1 MKIPNPWRFSID
13 IKISAMVVLLS
24 LLTSERSNADE
35 MTRAADA
42 LKYFYT
48 LLKEHQCAH
57 IGDYALYYD
66 EARCPHANIKDYRL
80 ITLRDDPDGV
90 VAQYHIDASYDQKD
104 ISGDY
109 EVHLVQKKGQWLPDI
124 RSTHNVADS
133 SHPHSQIKWIEMG
146 SDSSKP
152 SQKDRGG
159 TPGQEDAVS
168 YPPKVEVESSQHS
181 LASTTPNSDAAQTTH
196 AETKDRPIGPITIS
210 KQSTHMPG
218 ASLLSLWSETELA
231 GSNADS
237 IIRTLVEPDLGP
249 PKSLSVAPVSQK
261 YPHLK
266 PLSLRRFKY
275 SGEKKPVALTFDLC
289 EQGDERTAYDA
300 GIVHELRRT
309 RTKATFY
316 AGGKWMQSHQDR
328 TMQLMADPL
337 FEFGNHA
344 WTHGNMRVLTGQ
356 AMEHQI
362 DWTQAE
368 YQRLRSELAGKAS
381 GGGLSQLMGNVPE
394 ALTTFRFPY
403 GTCSSKSLNALYER
417 SIVPIQWDV
426 VTGDPGGIASP
437 ESIINQTRP
446 GSIVVM
452 HANGRGKGTSRALPE
467 IIRGLKD
474 RGFTFVKISELLED
488 AQAAPEYAEDCYELR
503 PGDNARYDK
512 LFGDGVSRHKH

>member
-1 MKIPNPWRFSID
+1 M
-13 IKISAMVVLLS
+13 AVLLA
-24 LLTSERSNADE
+24 LFASEATNADE
-35 MTRAADA
+35 RTRATDA
-42 LKYFYT
+42 VKYFYT
-48 LLKEHQCAH
+48 LLKEHHCEH
-57 IGDYALYYD
+57 IGEYALNYD
-66 EARCPHANIKDYRL
+66 EARCPHVTIKDYRL
-80 ITLRDDPDGV
+80 ITLRDDSESV
-90 VAQYHIDASYDQKD
+90 VAQYHIDAFFDQND

-124 RSTHNVADS
+124 RSTHKLADL

-146 SDSSKP
+146 SDSSEP
-152 SQKDRGG
+152 SHKGRARP
-159 TPGQEDAVS
+159 TGQDDADS
-168 YPPKVEVESSQHS
+168 NPPKVEVESSQHS
-181 LASTTPNSDAAQTTH
+181 VESPRPNLGAAQSTQPV
-196 AETKDRPIGPITIS
+196 TKDHPIGPIMIS
-210 KQSTHMPG
+210 KQSSHKPG
-218 ASLLSLWSETELA
+218 DSLLSLWSEVELA
-231 GSNADS
+231 GSTADS
-237 IIRTLVEPDLGP
+237 IIRTLAEPELGP

-266 PLSLRRFKY
+266 ALSLRRFKY
-275 SGEKKPVALTFDLC
+275 AGEKKPVALTFDLC
-289 EQGDERTAYDA
+289 EQADEKTAYDS
-300 GIVHELRRT
+300 GIVDELRRT

-368 YQRLRSELAGKAS
+368 YQRLRSELAGKAA

-437 ESIINQTRP
+437 ENIIKQTRP

-474 RGFTFVKISELLED
+474 RGFTFVKISELLDD